1 MPSRRDRTRGSFGRQ
16 LNLRQLLQTV
26 AVLGSC
32 GLAAVA
38 AGQPAEVPHPAPA
51 PAPIEPLP
59 SPPPYETVVT
69 AGPPVAQPLHDQ
81 AAAATV
87 VLPADSPRAR
97 DDLGDLLME
106 VPGVTITRS
115 GGLGAF
121 ATISLRGS
129 NPDEVRIYIDG
140 VPMNVAAGGSVDLST
155 LPLGDVERVEVYRG
169 TTPIAFA
176 ESALGGIISITTRTP
191 GTPHASVRVGNGSFG
206 NSFADAS
213 GGGRW
218 RRLRLYAGLHALRA
232 SNDFLYRSDNGT
244 VVDPSDDMTLPRQNN
259 QLAQG
264 DGVVR
269 AAIDLPGRR
278 EISVGLLG
286 IWRRQG
292 LSGLGIYPTREAAFV
307 TARGLAHM
315 SYESRSDLGDSSRLR
330 AQVFFS
336 AERDEFSD
344 RLREVGGIPAVTHDT
359 IMGLGS
365 TVTAAKTAAPWAR
378 LAAIIEGRR
387 ETFQPINDIDPT
399 PVGVPA
405 GRLVGAV
412 GAEVDLWW
420 RRLALDI
427 IPSARLETV
436 RDVVTGRD
444 LLFARQRPASDPVVH
459 VLPVLRLGL
468 VRPVSSWMALKAN
481 AGRYARVPSF
491 SELYGDSGRQLGNPE
506 LRPEVGWNADAG
518 VSFRASGTGAD
529 LDARSIA
536 FGARVDD
543 LIGWESTTAGPSRA
557 LNLSRA
563 RIWGL
568 EQELRV
574 RIGRRFRLT
583 GQATY
588 TDARDVGDVASRRGR
603 QLPAHPRY
611 HAYLRPELRNLFEGR
626 RVVAG
631 AYVEAD
637 LSSGAFRDSNNQSP
651 IPTRLLVG
659 GGLLVDVPHAGLRL
673 TVSAQNLGDSRINDI
688 TGYPVPGRLVFAS
701 LMWSS
706 GFRGE
711 PANSTVTV
719 PNTNKE

>member
-1 MPSRRDRTRGSFGRQ
+1 MPFRRDRTRGSFGHHHQ
-16 LNLRQLLQTV
+16 LRRLLETL
-26 AVLGSC
+26 AVLGQSV
-32 GLAAVA
+32 LAAVA
-38 AGQPAEVPHPAPA
+38 TGQPATDAAPAPA
-51 PAPIEPLP
+51 PASASAPAPVAPLP
-59 SPPPYETVVT
+59 PATPYETVVT
-69 AGPPVAQPLHDQ
+69 AGPPPTEQPLHDQ

-191 GTPHASVRVGNGSFG
+191 GTPHASVRVGSGSLG
-206 NSFADAS
+206 NTFADATV
-213 GGGRW
+213 GGRW
-218 RRLRLYAGLHALRA
+218 RRLRLYAGVHALHAI
-232 SNDFLYRSDNGT
+232 NDFQYRSDNGT
-244 VVDPSDDMTLPRQNN
+244 VVDPSDDKTLPRQNN
-259 QLAQG
+259 QLGQG

-269 AAIDLPGRR
+269 AAVDLPGRR
-278 EISVGLLG
+278 ELAVGLLG

-292 LSGLGIYPTREAAFV
+292 LSGLGIYPTREATFV
-307 TARGLAHM
+307 TTRGLAYT

-336 AERDEFSD
+336 AQRDEFTD
-344 RLREVGGIPAVTHDT
+344 RLMEVGGIPAVTHDT
-359 IMGLGS
+359 VMSLGS
-365 TVTAAKTAAPWAR
+365 TVTASKTAASWAR
-378 LAAIIEGRR
+378 LAAIVEGRR
-387 ETFQPINDIDPT
+387 ETFQPVNDFEDT

-405 GRLVGAV
+405 QRLVGAA

-420 RRLALDI
+420 RQLALDI

-444 LLFARQRPASDPVVH
+444 LLFARQRPASDPIVH
-459 VLPVLRLGL
+459 ALPVLRLGL
-468 VRPVSSWMALKAN
+468 VRPIGPWLAVKAN
-481 AGRYARVPSF
+481 GGRYARVPSF
-491 SELYGDSGRQLGNPE
+491 NELYGDTGRQLGNPE
-506 LRPEVGWNADAG
+506 LRPEIGWNADAG
-518 VSFRASGTGAD
+518 VSFSASGAAVIV
-529 LDARSIA
+529 DARTIV
-536 FGARVDD
+536 FGARVND

-557 LNLSRA
+557 LNLSSA
-563 RIWGL
+563 RVWGL
-568 EQELRV
+568 EQELRM
-574 RIGRRFRLT
+574 RIGRRFRLA

-603 QLPAHPRY
+603 QMPAHPRY

-626 RVVAG
+626 RVLAG
-631 AYVEAD
+631 AYVEGD

-651 IPTRLLVG
+651 IPTRLLIG
-659 GGLLVDVPHAGLRL
+659 AGFLIDVPRAGLRL

-688 TGYPVPGRLVFAS
+688 TGYPIPGRLVFAS
-701 LMWSS
+701 LMWS
-706 GFRGE
+706 
-711 PANSTVTV
+711 A
-719 PNTNKE
+719 NTNKE